1 MPEPLNSLS
10 QHAVGMHAWPHR
22 DRGRW
27 LALAIGQADKELPLE
42 LLAVVGQ
49 APALDLSAVRMSES

>member
-10 QHAVGMHAWPHR
+10 QHAVGMHAWPLQ

-27 LALAIGQADKELPLE
+27 LALTIGQADKEPPRE
-42 LLAVVGQ
+42 LLAAVGL
-49 APALDLSAVRMSES
+49 AAALDLSAVSRS